1 MSQEEELNP
10 LREGMPE
17 ERTVAP
23 AALVI
28 FGASGDLTR
37 RKLIPAVY
45 NLALSRLLPGG
56 FAVVGVARRPKPD
69 FAAEMRDAVGR
80 FSRRRPVDDAVW
92 GDLVRGV
99 SYVQG
104 SFDDAA
110 TYASLGAELDRL
122 DRERGTR
129 KNRVFYLAVGPDQ
142 VPLIVRGL
150 REAGLIAPMVVGDA
164 GPFQRVV
171 VEKPFG
177 EDLPTAQEMNR
188 DLLQHLAEPQ
198 IYRIDHYLGKETV
211 QNLLAFRF
219 ANGIFESLW
228 NRDRV
233 DNVQITVSEELGVE
247 GRAGYYDGVGAVRD
261 MMQNHLLQLLAL
273 VTMEVPVGFNPA
285 AVRYEKTKALTSIA
299 PIRPEHLVLGQYGRG
314 TIDGAAVPAYRDEPG
329 IAAGSRTPTFAAV
342 RLELESWRWKGVP
355 FYLRTGKRLARKL
368 SRISIV
374 FRDPPVHLFGPLSG
388 HTMPPNVF
396 DLTIQPDE
404 GMSLSFQVKAPGQ
417 AFDLVGQR
425 LDFGY
430 ARAFGPIA
438 DAYETLLYD
447 VVEGDQTYFVSS
459 EAIDVGWR
467 LYTPLLRQEL
477 PVHEYAAGSWGPDA
491 SAALLARDGRSWRPE
506 GAGPAA
512 APQARAGAEPP
523 SRVEST

>member
-1 MSQEEELNP
+1 
-10 LREGMPE
+10 MPSPPPPPPHAS
-17 ERTVAP
+17 RLAP
-23 AALVI
+23 HLFVI
-28 FGASGDLTR
+28 LGGTGDLTG
-37 RKLIPAVY
+37 RKLLPA
-45 NLALSRLLPGG
+45 LARLHCHGALPAES
-56 FAVVGVARRPKPD
+56 AVLG
-69 FAAEMRDAVGR
+69 AALPRE
-80 FSRRRPVDDAVW
+80 
-92 GDLVRGV
+92 L
-99 SYVQG
+99 
-104 SFDDAA
+104 DDAA
-110 TYASLGAELDRL
+110 YRRWGREALGRAGIDAGAGWHEDRLFYQSLGGGRPDDYRVLARRIAEI
-122 DRERGTR
+122 EAARGLPG
-129 KNRVFYLAVGPDQ
+129 NRVFYLALPPAA
-142 VPLIVRGL
+142 VPGTLQGL
-150 REAGLIAPMVVGDA
+150 AAAGLTK
-164 GPFQRVV
+164 GPGWTRIVA
-171 VEKPFG
+171 EKPFG
-177 EDLPTAQEMNR
+177 FDLDSARTLDER
-188 DLLQHLAEPQ
+188 LHEHFVEEQ

-506 GAGPAA
+506 GAGPVA
-512 APQARAGAEPP
+512 APQARAGAELP